1 MNIRYEYNIL
11 PELWRKKKEAVDW
24 LMENVDDQTTY
35 RSFSDTYGFR
45 HAVGQTQEQA
55 DEIWR
60 SALQEFR
67 DITDFGGRVTDI
79 TIHQTAT
86 WSVYSIELVVESET
100 TYRYCVFVSI
110 PDEVTAVQCK
120 LALS

>member
-55 DEIWR
+55 DEILR

-67 DITDFGGRVTDI
+67 DATDFGGRVTDI
-79 TIHQTAT
+79 TIHQTNT

-110 PDEVTAVQCK
+110 PDEVTAVQFK